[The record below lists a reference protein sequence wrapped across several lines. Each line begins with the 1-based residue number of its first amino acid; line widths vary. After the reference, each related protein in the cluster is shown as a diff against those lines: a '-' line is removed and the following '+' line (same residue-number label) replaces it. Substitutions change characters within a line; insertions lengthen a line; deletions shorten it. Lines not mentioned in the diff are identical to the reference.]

1 VAFSGHV
8 LTVRL
13 DDENYRDLLSGEID
27 IGISFRSGRLVLS
40 RYENQTPQ
48 EEEERCSD
56 SEVGSGPSVHSLPRM
71 MSSVSVSDRRESK
84 DSYRKERKDKG
95 KAREEETEWEIPPY
109 HDDPKFEE
117 YRRGAPSDPRLG
129 PLALTEEK
137 SAMFRG
143 MASSVR
149 VGPTTPP
156 PLSVPWGQTRGSK
169 KLESPGMPNFGPPK
183 APAYTMSGP
192 RASGSGVRSRKSFDS
207 DFAYAQYILRNGCGE
222 EKSLGGGLLNARS
235 LNSLESA
242 DLKLSDNELWARLV
256 YMVTHMDK
264 RDPMYFGNRI
274 FSSWQEKPRDL
285 NQWWKQASPSKRF
298 TLFYTNR
305 FGKLS
310 SGQQSEMTARLS
322 EIWGP
327 FRAPTS

>member
-1 VAFSGHV
+1 
-8 LTVRL
+8 
-13 DDENYRDLLSGEID
+13 
-27 IGISFRSGRLVLS
+27 
-40 RYENQTPQ
+40 
-48 EEEERCSD
+48 
-56 SEVGSGPSVHSLPRM
+56 
-71 MSSVSVSDRRESK
+71 
-84 DSYRKERKDKG
+84 
-95 KAREEETEWEIPPY
+95 
-109 HDDPKFEE
+109 
-117 YRRGAPSDPRLG
+117 
-129 PLALTEEK
+129 
-137 SAMFRG
+137 
-143 MASSVR
+143 
-149 VGPTTPP
+149 
-156 PLSVPWGQTRGSK
+156 
-169 KLESPGMPNFGPPK
+169 
-183 APAYTMSGP
+183 
-192 RASGSGVRSRKSFDS
+192 
-207 DFAYAQYILRNGCGE
+207 LRNGCGE